1 MKKIVLTE
9 SGGFPLKQYTL
20 DKMQMS
26 YFELFY
32 SMLNFLGINET
43 TGKYII
49 KGCEVSAGVISAG
62 WLFIDGELVKFEG
75 AAGNATTK
83 LEKVVTA
90 ETAAFKNGQ
99 NKPVYITSAVQI
111 TTTGTPLSEFTRITQ
126 IVPLPEGI
134 VIDPNY
140 STISQRLTE
149 LERKASV
156 FQAGGGMV
164 LWNKPAGLIPNG
176 WAEVVDWRGRIPAG
190 MDATLLGED
199 FVNPEFSP
207 LEIGDDG
214 PVPGRTGGAK
224 NKTLVTAEMPKH
236 KHTFETNGDNALD
249 NNTSG
254 YPHGRQNDDN
264 RDQTHNTSLV
274 GGDVETPEGQGRP
287 FSILNPYRTVL
298 FIEYVGI
305 VEP

>member
-20 DKMQMS
+20 DKMQQS
-26 YFELFY
+26 YFELFF
-32 SMLNFLGINET
+32 SMLNFLGINEN

-62 WLFIDGELVKFEG
+62 WLFIDGELVKFDG
-75 AAGNATTK
+75 AAGDATTK

-140 STISQRLTE
+140 STITERLTE

-156 FQAGGGMV
+156 FQSGGGMV
-164 LWNKPAGLIPNG
+164 LWNKPASLIPSG
-176 WAEVVDWRGRIPAG
+176 WAEVVDWRGRFPVG
-190 MDATLLGED
+190 MNMTQDGTGAYID
-199 FVNPEFSP
+199 QEFRP
-207 LEIGDDG
+207 LTPGGDE
-214 PVPGRTGGAK
+214 PGRTEGSK
-224 NKTLVTAEMPKH
+224 TKTLSINEMPSHSHDIRYEWNGTDGSNNGKH
-236 KHTFETNGDNALD
+236 IYNDGNVG
-249 NNTSG
+249 SG
-254 YPHGRQNDDN
+254 YD
-264 RDQTHNTSLV
+264 TTSV
-274 GGDVETPEGQGRP
+274 SSKGGGQA

>member
-43 TGKYII
+43 VGKYII

-134 VIDPNY
+134 VVDPNY
-140 STISQRLTE
+140 STIAQRLTQLE
-149 LERKASV
+149 LKASV

-164 LWNKPAGLIPNG
+164 LWNKPAGLIPVG
-176 WAEVVDWRGRIPAG
+176 WAEVVDWRGRFPVG
-190 MDATLLGED
+190 MDITVDGLGN
-199 FVNPEFSP
+199 FVNPEFAP
-207 LEIGDDG
+207 LSIGGDG
-214 PVPGRTGGAK
+214 AVPGREDGS
-224 NKTLVTAEMPKH
+224 KTHEITMEQMPKH
-236 KHTFETNGDNALD
+236 RHKIGDQSGSTGGGTIDPSFIAKEIEV
-249 NNTSG
+249 NNFGVPYTD
-254 YPHGRQNDDN
+254 YQ
-264 RDQTHNTSLV
+264 
-274 GGDVETPEGQGRP
+274 GGKIDGSTEPIN
-287 FSILNPYRTVL
+287 ILNPYRTVL